1 LIDCRVE
8 IQSRLGLGTRVSI
21 FVPLANEQAEDDVVD
36 VTPKAAYNQTGLI
49 FLIDDE
55 AAIREAMTTL
65 VEGWGHRVI
74 AAESGA
80 RMLELAAECPACP
93 DLVVVD
99 FRLRDGENGV
109 ELIKRIQIE
118 YNKDIPGILM
128 TGDNGPS
135 SLREARDSGFLM
147 LHKPISSGKLRAAIQ
162 WSLKPAEI
170 DARFAAET
178 SGV

>member
-1 LIDCRVE
+1 
-8 IQSRLGLGTRVSI
+8 
-21 FVPLANEQAEDDVVD
+21 
-36 VTPKAAYNQTGLI
+36 
-49 FLIDDE
+49 
-55 AAIREAMTTL
+55 
-65 VEGWGHRVI
+65 
-74 AAESGA
+74 
-80 RMLELAAECPACP
+80 MLELAAECPACP